1 MGAGSEWIEASSG
14 SSENKGVGTCEAC
27 HISGRQE
34 EDRCGDKG
42 EMGEVPGREEEGD
55 CVAPD
60 SGLRFSDKHESPRP
74 D

>member
-1 MGAGSEWIEASSG
+1 
-14 SSENKGVGTCEAC
+14 
-27 HISGRQE
+27 
-34 EDRCGDKG
+34 
-42 EMGEVPGREEEGD
+42 MGEVPGREEEGD